1 MSERSVWMVD
11 TPGVDHPAADARA
24 QVFLATSGESGLVA
38 SGGGGLSVTPGDS
51 GSARIHPCSV
61 IAKSRYP
68 GHVDQ
73 SYAFRVTSAVDVPIR
88 AASSSG
94 ARTDAIILRVQDRSV
109 EGADIPD
116 DPNTVDYWFPEV
128 LEGVPSSVR
137 KTEDGLAAW
146 KQIDYP
152 FVLIGTTK
160 VPASSSAISDATFR
174 GTAINARSDYAD
186 PVIYQPQKRFSV
198 GHTGSYFEDFSDPL
212 YFDVP
217 EWAAWVT
224 FQIHISGLHVAGGN
238 SYGMLSA
245 FTMDRALKYTRWNI
259 DLSDGGNRSSW
270 MVVGKVYVSEK
281 YRGETQSLK
290 LRVSNQLKS
299 AGATVT
305 LDERSSVAMNISFQE
320 ATQFAGE

>member
-1 MSERSVWMVD
+1 
-11 TPGVDHPAADARA
+11 
-24 QVFLATSGESGLVA
+24 
-38 SGGGGLSVTPGDS
+38 LSVTPGDS

-94 ARTDAIILRVQDRSV
+94 ARTAAIILRVQDRSV

-116 DPNTVDYWFPEV
+116 DPNTVDCWYPDV
-128 LEGVPSSVR
+128 LEGVPASVR
-137 KTEDGLAAW
+137 GPEDGLAAW
-146 KQIDYP
+146 RQIDYP
-152 FVLIGTTK
+152 FVLIGTTE
-160 VPASSSAISDATFR
+160 VPASSSAITKTTFR

-186 PVIYQPQKRFSV
+186 PVIYQPQRRFSV

-281 YRGETQSLK
+281 YRGKTQSLK
-290 LRVSNQLKS
+290 LRVSNQLQS

-305 LDERSSVAMNISFQE
+305 LDERSSVAMNVSFQE